1 MLYHSY
7 QENLHDKYNKYALG
21 FFLCELANLV
31 VLVVQ
36 VHVTDR
42 SGQVHLLVLHHRHPR
57 FLSGQFLSYGPR
69 VWDHLQGRGGPSP
82 TCEVFPRV
90 ATCSYVR

>member
-1 MLYHSY
+1 MVDHSY
-7 QENLHDKYNKYALG
+7 QENLHDKYNKYAAG
-21 FFLCELANLV
+21 FFLCELANMV
-31 VLVVQ
+31 VLMVQ

-42 SGQVHLLVLHHRHPR
+42 SASWSCTHPHPR
-57 FLSGQFLSYGPR
+57 FLSGQFLTHGPL

-82 TCEVFPRV
+82 TCEVFPRL